1 MARNVF
7 QVKSRH
13 RQKLQRSLQKYLRF
27 HQFRESGSL
36 IDSIRI
42 GAEFSK
48 LNRLDITITALFYYL
63 FLDEGTSNPDGS
75 VKMVAQDITSKWA
88 NYQEVDDIIAEAT
101 QEYVKELLKH
111 YSILILNDR
120 IKKIDV
126 YFTLE
131 LYGDDKYGWN
141 GQYKTDA
148 NTTVKI

>member
-7 QVKSRH
+7 QVKYKY

-42 GAEFSK
+42 GAEFSQMT
-48 LNRLDITITALFYYL
+48 RLDITITALYYYL
-63 FLDEGTSNPDGS
+63 FLDKGADLWNGGQI
-75 VKMVAQDITSKWA
+75 VANDITSKWA

-101 QEYVKELLKH
+101 QEYIRELLKT
-111 YSILILNDR
+111 YSILMLNDR

-131 LYGDDKYGWN
+131 LYGDEKYGWN
-141 GQYKTDA
+141 GEYRSSAQTV
-148 NTTVKI
+148 VKI